1 MSTINKNN
9 IFIANHV
16 YINEYN
22 YKTSI
27 FITKQHVNIIITITT
42 CKYNNYYF
50 AKVKYE
56 ISNRTR
62 GGVITHSLRF
72 VAAHLTE

>member
-27 FITKQHVNIIITITT
+27 FITKQHVNIIITISQKQNMKFQT
-42 CKYNNYYF
+42 
-50 AKVKYE
+50 VRE
-56 ISNRTR
+56 E
-62 GGVITHSLRF
+62 VSLRT
-72 VAAHLTE
+72 H

>member
-27 FITKQHVNIIITITT
+27 FYHKTT

-50 AKVKYE
+50 TKAKYE